1 MRNKINAL
9 LVCCCQNFSTCC
21 LVGLFCAWK
30 KMGSRKRDSTL
41 LLSSIFLI
49 LYLLSYSE
57 VRAVF
62 GVAPGWVSAVLAAYR
77 PCSVEYEHTHPSGM
91 SPHIPLRYFLTQRA
105 SLHNLRK
112 PDVPVHLPTETFLV
126 KIELVLDFF
135 DYFPSPDSH
144 QFHAWASSSLLQFI
158 QVVTGNIIAMDVFL
172 RYLEPH
178 PFSVHPQ

>member
-1 MRNKINAL
+1 MNLR
-9 LVCCCQNFSTCC
+9 
-21 LVGLFCAWK
+21 K
-30 KMGSRKRDSTL
+30 KDSTL
-41 LLSSIFLI
+41 LLPSIFLI

-77 PCSVEYEHTHPSGM
+77 PCSVEYEHTLDTFSFLEPPLWHGDVEMFPSGM
-91 SPHIPLRYFLTQRA
+91 SPHIPLRYFLMQRA

-126 KIELVLDFF
+126 KIELVLDFL
-135 DYFPSPDSH
+135 DYFPSPNSH

-178 PFSVHPQ
+178 PFSVPPQYGC